1 MTATIQNLI
10 EQLQTI
16 ENKQQL
22 FIGDV
27 WIAEDFTY
35 EDKDGEEVSFTPEE
49 LEKIKDYRSIGK
61 SMGYFYDEVLEL
73 LTEAKNQED

>member
-1 MTATIQNLI
+1 MTVTIEKLI

-35 EDKDGEEVSFTPEE
+35 EDKEGEEVSFTPEE
-49 LEKIKDYRSIGK
+49 LARVADYRSIGK
-61 SMGYFYDEVLEL
+61 SMGYFYDEILEL
-73 LTEAKNQED
+73 LTEAKQRED

>member
-1 MTATIQNLI
+1 MTVTIEKLI

-49 LEKIKDYRSIGK
+49 LARVADYRSIGK
-61 SMGYFYDEVLEL
+61 SMGYFYDEILEL

>member
-1 MTATIQNLI
+1 MTATIKKLI
-10 EQLQTI
+10 EQLQALD
-16 ENKQQL
+16 NQDQL

-35 EDKDGEEVSFTPEE
+35 EDHEGNEVSFTPEE
-49 LEKIKDYRSIGK
+49 LAKVVNYRSISK

-73 LTEAKNQED
+73 LTEAKQVNQ